1 MPWVCAGQIRVTVGF
16 ARVHLP
22 TRGGVD
28 AAVLGS
34 ARRVSLR
41 SRTAL
46 PKWWAVLTGAL
57 VTMVGAPVVAAPRP
71 AAHAA
76 PLARPASSPLSSAL
90 PGSVVLFVD
99 ADDDDDDGVPDRDQ
113 PRGPGKHESPEVRW
127 LQADAGA
134 KTGLRA
140 IRGKAV
146 RVLSGGGTYAEGSP
160 PRDLDVRFGLLGVE
174 PGAARVELTVGT
186 LDARIYEMMPFD
198 GGGARVDM
206 VASHASLSRT
216 LPSSLLPRE
225 DRDGTDTDALHWL
238 VKGPLA
244 GMPDELSLISTG
256 ADGRPLDTLE
266 HVRLRAM
273 ACPGAAAPPL
283 ACRTTEPI
291 RAVTDGLDR
300 SHPRA
305 LERSLRAEVGGR
317 LIVFSL
323 GQKAASIRVGGPRQ
337 TRLGPLERYRARL
350 RVRVLRTGP
359 GGGVA
364 VGWDTAGGIEIA
376 RQEVANANALWGQCG
391 VQFGD
396 PADLDVEVVDPPPP
410 HLFAV
415 GCGLGLPAKGG
426 KLLLRVGDRRL
437 EIPTWPGA
445 PPESVAE
452 RIATRVRRLGY
463 RALLS
468 PNPRESFAANPSV
481 DVLVRSARGKYVPL
495 DVLPPPSIG
504 GETNLE
510 VCLGAVNL
518 SDGLNHFTDADAA
531 AGTLEERALLKAIA
545 DDDPTTIDV
554 LLLPYFV
561 TVGRIGESFVDAA
574 GLGVR
579 NAIIVDRAGVR
590 AGARSFALAH
600 ELGHVLLQVAGHPDD
615 FGSDRPTSL
624 MDADAADSS
633 IFGPRRLS
641 VAECERAILQNG
653 PGSPLPLLEP
663 WPLVGR

>member
-1 MPWVCAGQIRVTVGF
+1 MPGRPVA
-16 ARVHLP
+16 
-22 TRGGVD
+22 
-28 AAVLGS
+28 
-34 ARRVSLR
+34 
-41 SRTAL
+41 TA
-46 PKWWAVLTGAL
+46 P
-57 VTMVGAPVVAAPRP
+57 
-71 AAHAA
+71 A
-76 PLARPASSPLSSAL
+76 PLPS
-90 PGSVVLFVD
+90 SVVLFVD
-99 ADDDDDDGVPDRDQ
+99 GDDDDDDGVPDRDQ
-113 PRGPGKHESPEVRW
+113 DQRAPKNGSTEVHW
-127 LQADAGA
+127 LEADARA
-134 KTGLRA
+134 KNGLRA
-140 IRGKAV
+140 IRGPGV
-146 RVLSGGGTYAEGSP
+146 RVLSGGGAFAEGSP
-160 PRDLDVRFGLLGVE
+160 PRELDARFGLLGVE
-174 PGAARVELTVGT
+174 PGAARVELTSGNV
-186 LDARIYEMMPFD
+186 DARIYEVMPFD

-216 LPSSLLPRE
+216 LPSSLLPKE
-225 DRDGTDTDALHWL
+225 DRDGADTDALHWL
-238 VKGPLA
+238 VIGPPA
-244 GMPDELSLISTG
+244 GLPEELSMMSTS
-256 ADGRPLDTLE
+256 ADGRPLDSLE
-266 HVRLRAM
+266 HVSLRAV
-273 ACPGAAAPPL
+273 ACPGPPSPAL
-283 ACRTTEPI
+283 GCRMTEPI
-291 RAVTDGLDR
+291 RAATDGLDR
-300 SHPRA
+300 AHPRA
-305 LERSLRAEVGGR
+305 LERSLHAEVGGR

-337 TRLGPLERYRARL
+337 TRLGPLDRYRARL

-359 GGGVA
+359 GGGA
-364 VGWDTAGGIEIA
+364 ALGWDERGGIEIA

-396 PADLDVEVVDPPPP
+396 PAELDVAVVDPPPP

-426 KLLLRVGDRRL
+426 KLTLRVGDRRL
-437 EIPTWPGA
+437 EIATWPGA
-445 PPESVAE
+445 PPERVAE
-452 RIATRVRRLGY
+452 RIAERVRRLGFVA
-463 RALLS
+463 RLS

-495 DVLPPPSIG
+495 DVLPTPG
-504 GETNLE
+504 AGAETNLE

-518 SDGLNHFTDADAA
+518 SDGLSHFTDADAA
-531 AGTLEERALLKAIA
+531 AGTLEERALLEAIA

-641 VAECERAILQNG
+641 VEECERAILQSG
-653 PGSPLPLLEP
+653 PGAPLPLLEP
-663 WPLVGR
+663 WPLAGR

>member
-1 MPWVCAGQIRVTVGF
+1 
-16 ARVHLP
+16 
-22 TRGGVD
+22 
-28 AAVLGS
+28 
-34 ARRVSLR
+34 
-41 SRTAL
+41 
-46 PKWWAVLTGAL
+46 
-57 VTMVGAPVVAAPRP
+57 
-71 AAHAA
+71 
-76 PLARPASSPLSSAL
+76 
-90 PGSVVLFVD
+90 VVLFVD
-99 ADDDDDDGVPDRDQ
+99 ADDDDDDGVLDRDQ
-113 PRGPGKHESPEVRW
+113 ALVPSKHDSPEVHW
-127 LQADAGA
+127 LEADAGA
-134 KTGLRA
+134 KAGLRA
-140 IRGKAV
+140 IRGKGV
-146 RVLSGGGTYAEGSP
+146 RVLSGGGAFAEGTP
-160 PRDLDVRFGLLGVE
+160 PRELDARFGLLGVE
-174 PGAARVELTVGT
+174 PGAASVELTVGT
-186 LDARIYEMMPFD
+186 LDARIYEVMSFD
-198 GGGARVDM
+198 GDGGRVDM
-206 VASHASLSRT
+206 VTSHASLSRT

-225 DRDGTDTDALHWL
+225 DRDGTDPDALRWL
-238 VKGPLA
+238 VMGPLA
-244 GMPDELSLISTG
+244 GMPEEISLVSTG
-256 ADGRPLDTLE
+256 ADGRPLDSLE
-266 HVRLRAM
+266 HVHLHAVP
-273 ACPGAAAPPL
+273 CPEKAAPTL
-283 ACRTTEPI
+283 GCRTTEPI
-291 RAVTDGLDR
+291 RAVTDAVDR

-305 LERSLRAEVGGR
+305 LERSLRAAVGGR
-317 LIVFSL
+317 LIVSSL

-364 VGWDTAGGIEIA
+364 VGWDVAGAIEIA

-396 PADLDVEVVDPPPP
+396 PAELDVEVVDPPPP

-415 GCGLGLPAKGG
+415 GCGLGMPAKGG
-426 KLLLRVGDRRL
+426 KIMLGVGGRQL
-437 EIPTWPGA
+437 EIATWPGA

-452 RIATRVRRLGY
+452 RIATRLRRLDY
-463 RALLS
+463 RVQLS
-468 PNPRESFAANPSV
+468 PNPRESFAANASV

-495 DVLPPPSIG
+495 DVLPAPKVG
-504 GETNLE
+504 AETSLE

-531 AGTLEERALLKAIA
+531 AGTLEERSLLKAIA
-545 DDDPTTIDV
+545 DDDPRTIDV

-615 FGSDRPTSL
+615 YGSDRPSSL

-641 VAECERAILQNG
+641 VAECERAVLQNG

-663 WPLVGR
+663 WPLVGK